1 MVFVRISLNI
11 IVICLVR
18 LALLA
23 SRIFAKNHFTRE
35 SLGDRNR
42 GEWSNVAH
50 IESYGYVLNIFTYSE
65 DYEEMHSVALF
76 AFVKT

>member
-18 LALLA
+18 LAPLA
-23 SRIFAKNHFTRE
+23 SRIFANFTRE

-50 IESYGYVLNIFTYSE
+50 IESYGYFLNIFTYSE